1 MGSIGIEVREKDLE
15 TVSTKIK
22 LLNSQ
27 IWCLEEG
34 FAVKYCYL
42 FERGEKVPVQVDRV
56 GINTIYPKIR
66 FVFDKKNNVIAERAC
81 AGARLR
87 TTRENNWLFINK
99 RGIQIELY
107 IFTNLLRRL
116 RIVNTRRRCL
126 IITML
131 VKVLKE
137 ATRRSCSCLNVYC
150 LLIKL
155 AIFLTHSFLAY

>member
-27 IWCLEEG
+27 IWYLEEG

-56 GINTIYPKIR
+56 GINTIYPQIR

-87 TTRENNWLFINK
+87 TTRENNWLSINK
-99 RGIQIELY
+99 KGNTNRALY
-107 IFTNLLRRL
+107 IYQ
-116 RIVNTRRRCL
+116 L
-126 IITML
+126 IEKIEDREHAKKML
-131 VKVLKE
+131 DHYYAGKSSKRG
-137 ATRRSCSCLNVYC
+137 T
-150 LLIKL
+150 
-155 AIFLTHSFLAY
+155 

>member
-87 TTRENNWLFINK
+87 TTRENNWLSINK
-99 RGIQIELY
+99 KGNTNRALY
-107 IFTNLLRRL
+107 IYQ
-116 RIVNTRRRCL
+116 L
-126 IITML
+126 IEKIEDREHAKKML
-131 VKVLKE
+131 DHYYAGKSSK
-137 ATRRSCSCLNVYC
+137 RGN
-150 LLIKL
+150 
-155 AIFLTHSFLAY
+155 

>member
-27 IWCLEEG
+27 IWYLEEG

-87 TTRENNWLFINK
+87 TTRENNWLSINK
-99 RGIQIELY
+99 KGNTNRALY
-107 IFTNLLRRL
+107 IYQ
-116 RIVNTRRRCL
+116 L
-126 IITML
+126 IEKIEDREHAKKML
-131 VKVLKE
+131 DHYYAGKSSK
-137 ATRRSCSCLNVYC
+137 RSN
-150 LLIKL
+150 
-155 AIFLTHSFLAY
+155 

>member
-22 LLNSQ
+22 LMNSQ
-27 IWCLEEG
+27 IWYLEEG

-87 TTRENNWLFINK
+87 TTRENNWLSINK
-99 RGIQIELY
+99 KGNTNRALY
-107 IFTNLLRRL
+107 IYQ
-116 RIVNTRRRCL
+116 L
-126 IITML
+126 IEKIEDREHAKKML
-131 VKVLKE
+131 DHYYAGKSSKRG
-137 ATRRSCSCLNVYC
+137 T
-150 LLIKL
+150 
-155 AIFLTHSFLAY
+155 

>member
-87 TTRENNWLFINK
+87 TTRENNWLSINK
-99 RGIQIELY
+99 KGNTNRVLY
-107 IFTNLLRRL
+107 IYQ
-116 RIVNTRRRCL
+116 L
-126 IITML
+126 IEKIEDREHAKKML
-131 VKVLKE
+131 DHYYAGKSSK
-137 ATRRSCSCLNVYC
+137 RGN
-150 LLIKL
+150 
-155 AIFLTHSFLAY
+155 

>member
-27 IWCLEEG
+27 IWYLEEG

-42 FERGEKVPVQVDRV
+42 FEQGEKVPVQVDRV
-56 GINTIYPKIR
+56 EINTIYPKIR

-87 TTRENNWLFINK
+87 TTRENNWLSINK
-99 RGIQIELY
+99 KGNTNRALY
-107 IFTNLLRRL
+107 IYQ
-116 RIVNTRRRCL
+116 L
-126 IITML
+126 IEKIEDREHAKKML
-131 VKVLKE
+131 DHYYAGKSSKRG
-137 ATRRSCSCLNVYC
+137 T
-150 LLIKL
+150 
-155 AIFLTHSFLAY
+155 

>member
-22 LLNSQ
+22 LMNSQ

-87 TTRENNWLFINK
+87 TTKDNNWLSINK
-99 RGIQIELY
+99 KGNTNRALY
-107 IFTNLLRRL
+107 IYQ
-116 RIVNTRRRCL
+116 L
-126 IITML
+126 IEKIEDREHAKKML
-131 VKVLKE
+131 DHYY
-137 ATRRSCSCLNVYC
+137 ATKSSKRS
-150 LLIKL
+150 
-155 AIFLTHSFLAY
+155 T

>member
-27 IWCLEEG
+27 IWYLEEG

-87 TTRENNWLFINK
+87 TTRENNWLSINK
-99 RGIQIELY
+99 KGNTNRALY
-107 IFTNLLRRL
+107 IYQ
-116 RIVNTRRRCL
+116 L
-126 IITML
+126 IEKIEDREHAKKML
-131 VKVLKE
+131 DHYYAGKSSK
-137 ATRRSCSCLNVYC
+137 RGN
-150 LLIKL
+150 
-155 AIFLTHSFLAY
+155 

>member
-27 IWCLEEG
+27 IWYLEEG

-42 FERGEKVPVQVDRV
+42 FEQGEKVPVQVDRV

-87 TTRENNWLFINK
+87 TTRENNWLSINK
-99 RGIQIELY
+99 KGNTNRALY
-107 IFTNLLRRL
+107 IYQ
-116 RIVNTRRRCL
+116 L
-126 IITML
+126 IEKIEDREHAKKML
-131 VKVLKE
+131 DHYYAGKSSKRG
-137 ATRRSCSCLNVYC
+137 T
-150 LLIKL
+150 
-155 AIFLTHSFLAY
+155 

>member
-27 IWCLEEG
+27 IWYLEEG

-66 FVFDKKNNVIAERAC
+66 FVFDKKNNVIAERFC

-87 TTRENNWLFINK
+87 TTRENNWLSINK
-99 RGIQIELY
+99 KGNTNRALY
-107 IFTNLLRRL
+107 IYQ
-116 RIVNTRRRCL
+116 L
-126 IITML
+126 IEKIEDREHAKKML
-131 VKVLKE
+131 DHYYAGKSSK
-137 ATRRSCSCLNVYC
+137 RGN
-150 LLIKL
+150 
-155 AIFLTHSFLAY
+155 

>member
-87 TTRENNWLFINK
+87 TTRENNWLSINK
-99 RGIQIELY
+99 KGNTNRALY
-107 IFTNLLRRL
+107 IYQLIEKIEDREHAKKMLDHYYAGKSSK
-116 RIVNTRRRCL
+116 RC
-126 IITML
+126 
-131 VKVLKE
+131 
-137 ATRRSCSCLNVYC
+137 N
-150 LLIKL
+150 
-155 AIFLTHSFLAY
+155 